1 MSERELLRLA
11 AKAAGYGGIKEIDGR
26 YFTCRSNGAG
36 RFAWNPLSNDT
47 QAFRLS
53 VKLLLSFE
61 IHSDGTAMAGNQDLT
76 IIDKSS
82 EDPNLNARRAIVRA
96 AASIGEDFP

>member
-1 MSERELLRLA
+1 MEDRELLELA
-11 AKAAGYGGIKEIDGR
+11 AKAAGYGVIKEIDGN
-26 YFTCRSNGAG
+26 YFSSRSNGAG
-36 RFAWNPLSNDT
+36 RFAWNPISNDT

-96 AASIGEDFP
+96 AASIGEDMP